1 MTEHRAT
8 IISDPGRTPVVAE
21 RNRDCPGGVALRGAF
36 KSVVV
41 LSPTEI
47 QCIVDF
53 ASDAPKLGELQRYVV
68 PKTAPESPQAGD
80 LTPSG

>member
-1 MTEHRAT
+1 
-8 IISDPGRTPVVAE
+8 
-21 RNRDCPGGVALRGAF
+21 LRGAF

-47 QCIVDF
+47 QRIVDF